1 MRAPVRGITFAAI
14 EGHTQGTGARHAR
27 QPRTAEDQLVFEGL
41 AVVLYDTQAVR
52 ACLAPVSSS
61 DAGAYDP
68 NRFSQGR
75 SRVMENGKSR

>member
-1 MRAPVRGITFAAI
+1 M
-14 EGHTQGTGARHAR
+14 
-27 QPRTAEDQLVFEGL
+27 FEGL